1 MKELWEEI
9 CFILHGDISPSISEE
24 MYEQK
29 IIQSLEKMGWSRFRK
44 EIILKR
50 SIQLGSA
57 GRIVPDIILKSLHN
71 NQSFVIEVKKPSAD
85 IDNFSHKN
93 QLISYMRQLKLEY
106 GVLIGNQIQIYYD
119 GKLNKE
125 DDPILLAS
133 INFSESNQNGLSFI
147 NLFHKDTFS
156 YENIEAY
163 AKEKI
168 TNLEKEKQKNA
179 LLDLLLSS
187 KYQNK
192 MKEIIAE
199 NLHQEWDNE
208 IVNNVLDQI
217 IIILS
222 HKKTTQPSHP
232 VTRKYQQYASTIDG
246 ELTSTRLFQVE
257 FWEQLCNFAVSSKA
271 SLIPRN
277 PTTRP
282 QYYCDIRITGRSD
295 CHISML
301 VERKKNQISCQLYI
315 PKDKALFNALYS
327 KKEAIEKALDIKEVE
342 WQEMTNECRI
352 ITFHNFNFAIQE
364 REEAFTWLLQT
375 ANKFKDVF
383 SKP

>member
-85 IDNFSHKN
+85 IANFSHKN

-119 GKLNKE
+119 GKLNKG
-125 DDPILLAS
+125 DVPILLES
-133 INFSESNQNGLSFI
+133 INLSESNQNGLSFI

-156 YENIEAY
+156 YENMETY
-163 AKEKI
+163 AKERI
-168 TNLEKEKQKNA
+168 TNLENKNQEIA

-192 MKEIIAE
+192 IKEIIAE
-199 NLHQEWDNE
+199 NLHQEWVNE
-208 IVNNVLDQI
+208 VVNNVLDQI
-217 IIILS
+217 TITLS
-222 HKKTTQPSHP
+222 HKKTAPPSHSVTHPQFTYDQPSGEIKIGQL
-232 VTRKYQQYASTIDG
+232 VKSKMNEIIEYCEQYDNEEVSRLSSANYSKSTFNINYSF
-246 ELTSTRLFQVE
+246 L
-257 FWEQLCNFAVSSKA
+257 
-271 SLIPRN
+271 RN
-277 PTTRP
+277 VNYDAPKQDR
-282 QYYCDIRITGRSD
+282 YW
-295 CHISML
+295 
-301 VERKKNQISCQLYI
+301 
-315 PKDKALFNALYS
+315 KDKYKINEKYYVVTSEWYKGSASFFNAYLEKIS
-327 KKEAIEKALDIKEVE
+327 K
-342 WQEMTNECRI
+342 
-352 ITFHNFNFAIQE
+352 H
-364 REEAFTWLLQT
+364 
-375 ANKFKDVF
+375 
-383 SKP
+383 

>member
-1 MKELWEEI
+1 MQKGGLEVKELWEEI

-44 EIILKR
+44 EIILKQ

-85 IDNFSHKN
+85 IDNLSHKN
-93 QLISYMRQLKLEY
+93 QLISYMRQLKLEHS
-106 GVLIGNQIQIYYD
+106 VLIGNQIQIYYD

-125 DDPILLAS
+125 DDPILLES
-133 INFSESNQNGLSFI
+133 INFSESNQNGLTFL

-168 TNLEKEKQKNA
+168 TILEKEKQKNA

-187 KYQNK
+187 NYQNK
-192 MKEIIAE
+192 MKEIMAE

-208 IVNNVLDQI
+208 IVNNALAQI
-217 IIILS
+217 TITLS
-222 HKKTTQPSHP
+222 HKKTAQPSHP
-232 VTRKYQQYASTIDG
+232 VTQPQPIDQPLGEIKIGQLVRSKMNYIIKYCELYDNEEIQRLSSIDYSKSTFNINYPLLSNVDYDAPKQDKYWKHKYKIN
-246 ELTSTRLFQVE
+246 EEYYFVTSE
-257 FWEQLCNFAVSSKA
+257 WYKGSA
-271 SLIPRN
+271 SLFEG
-277 PTTRP
+277 
-282 QYYCDIRITGRSD
+282 YLKRISQHQNG
-295 CHISML
+295 
-301 VERKKNQISCQLYI
+301 
-315 PKDKALFNALYS
+315 
-327 KKEAIEKALDIKEVE
+327 
-342 WQEMTNECRI
+342 
-352 ITFHNFNFAIQE
+352 
-364 REEAFTWLLQT
+364 
-375 ANKFKDVF
+375 
-383 SKP
+383 